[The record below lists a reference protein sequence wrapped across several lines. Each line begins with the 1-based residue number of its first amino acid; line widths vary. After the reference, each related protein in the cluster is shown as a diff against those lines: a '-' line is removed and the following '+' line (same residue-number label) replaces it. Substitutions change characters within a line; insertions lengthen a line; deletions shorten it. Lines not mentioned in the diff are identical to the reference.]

1 MPPKESQSL
10 ITLLRAFI
18 PHVSRRRKMHF
29 GLLMVLMLIG
39 AIAELVT
46 IGAVI
51 PFIALLAEPGRAM
64 EFELLQR
71 FFAVF
76 GWTRPED
83 LVLPMTVLFVVV
95 VIVSSTIRLLLTW
108 AKNHFTFGLGYDIGV
123 QLYRKILAQ
132 PYSWHI
138 AHNTSKSIAAVN
150 KVQMIVTGVLRPIME
165 AMIGAVI
172 GLAIVLFLLMVE
184 PLAATIAAAVLGG
197 FYLVVMRLMR
207 LRLRRNGK
215 IIAEAQTARVKA
227 VQEGLGGIREVLLD
241 ASQPFYQRHYEKVD
255 QRLRLAQSANNF
267 ISTSPRMIIEA
278 VGIVLIVGLA
288 YYLAN
293 SPGGL
298 LAALPTL
305 AVLALGA
312 QRLLPLLQQLYNG
325 WSRVMGNRQNFADV
339 LQYLELPDQAASLPA
354 EASRLPFA
362 RTIRLEGI
370 GYKYP
375 ETDSWVLSGI
385 DLTISRGAR
394 IGVAGS
400 TGSGKTTLMDLLMG
414 LLEPVKGRML
424 IDDQPLT
431 KANSRFWQQRVAHV
445 PQFIFLSDASIAENI
460 AFGVP
465 KHEIDMDRVRDAA
478 RRAQI
483 DDFIESR
490 KDGYEACVGE
500 RGIQL
505 SGGQRQRVGIAR
517 ALYKNAEVL
526 VFDEATSAL
535 DDETE
540 KAVMVAIEG
549 LAQDLTI
556 LLIAHR
562 VTTLR
567 SCDRILIL
575 RNGRVE
581 QSGTFE
587 EVFGASANAND
598 DKVTMERNNGYQP
611 ITHQK

>member
-1 MPPKESQSL
+1 
-10 ITLLRAFI
+10 
-18 PHVSRRRKMHF
+18 MHF